1 MIRFRCK
8 MPLYQCLI
16 LELKESGFVDSSNYL
31 QNLLYDNAQLVA
43 EDDIG
48 IVVDLRKREDYLEAI
63 CEKFMAAERERERGR
78 FERFFLINDDIAC
91 ILACNKIQRNL
102 YKRLS

>member
-1 MIRFRCK
+1 

-48 IVVDLRKREDYLEAI
+48 IVVDLRKKEDFLEII
-63 CEKFMAAERERERGR
+63 CDKLMAAEKEREKGR
-78 FERFFLINDDIAC
+78 FDRVFIK
-91 ILACNKIQRNL
+91 KIMKKL
-102 YKRLS
+102 YLPLR